1 CPFHRENR
9 MSDDTIVY
17 DPMADID
24 RPAPSDDAVEE
35 VAFAIAEGA
44 SALGF
49 DHGIQSFAA
58 AFAVFLASHDFRA
71 GSPAAER
78 AVDIVTRGAIAL
90 LRGSEGTAPTT
101 RAIQ

>member
-1 CPFHRENR
+1 MTDEN
-9 MSDDTIVY
+9 TII
-17 DPMADID
+17 DPMTCIK

-44 SALGF
+44 CALGF
-49 DHGIQSFAA
+49 DAGIQAFAA
-58 AFAVFLASHDFRA
+58 SFAVFLAAHDIRA

-78 AVDIVTRGAIAL
+78 AIDIVTRGAIAL
-90 LRGSEGTAPTT
+90 MRGSEGTAPAT